1 MVMTANI
8 KKNGFVLPLAIIIVS
23 MVLVISIT
31 VSTLIIGELE
41 FSSFGRD
48 SQKAFFASDAGAECA
63 LYWDLKMSAFG
74 TSTLPSLP
82 ISCANIADQPITPN
96 PTSPGIFDFSLS
108 FSNGSCVYVTV
119 DKSAAPATIL
129 RSRGRSSC
137 LSADTRKVERAL
149 KVQY

>member
-82 ISCANIADQPITPN
+82 ISCADIANQPVPT
-96 PTSPGIFDFSLS
+96 TSPGIFDFSLS

>member
-1 MVMTANI
+1 MAMTTNM
-8 KKNGFVLPLAIIIVS
+8 KTKNGFVLPLAIIIVS

-74 TSTLPSLP
+74 TSTSPSLP
-82 ISCANIADQPITPN
+82 INCADFTSASGIMPN
-96 PTSPGIFDFSLS
+96 PAGVFDFQLN
-108 FSNGSCVYVTV
+108 FANGACVFVTI

-137 LSADTRKVERAL
+137 VTDTRKVERAL